1 MDWFIKNFFRLEGA
15 DSVDCYFKPEHIIVS
30 TIVTLLFIGLAI
42 FFGLRNKDKD
52 EATKLKPIKISAIIH
67 LSAQF
72 LWLIIT
78 LIRTRHD
85 NTYWLEIF
93 RVVLPL
99 FMCDIQLIA
108 IPIAAWG
115 KGKAQKIAIDLCV
128 ILGILTALMGAWFNA
143 GTFGNNQ
150 IWCFFSIHNYINHCV
165 PGFVSLYLII
175 VKLYSMRLKDIWIT
189 ILVLCVFATFA
200 LIVDY
205 AFDYNYMFFKRS
217 SGTPFS
223 IFEGWANGNMF
234 VYDLFVLL
242 SMIVFIGIYYGVFEL
257 VLFLM
262 NKKKAKNEATE

>member
-15 DSVDCYFKPEHIIVS
+15 DSADCYFKPEHIIVS
-30 TIVTLLFIGLAI
+30 TIITLLFISLAI
-42 FFGLRNKDKD
+42 YFGLKYKDKD
-52 EATKLKPIKISAIIH
+52 LKSKLKPIKVAAIIH
-67 LSAQF
+67 FATQF

-115 KGKAQKIAIDLCV
+115 KGKAQQVSFDLCV
-128 ILGILTALMGAWFNA
+128 VLGILTAFMGAWFNA
-143 GTFGNNQ
+143 GTFGSNQ
-150 IWCFFSIHNYINHCV
+150 IWCFFTIHNYINHCV
-165 PGFVSLYLII
+165 PGFVSIYLIL
-175 VKLYSMRLKDIWIT
+175 VKLYSMRFKDIWLT
-189 ILVLCVFATFA
+189 IVVLCVFAALA
-200 LIVDY
+200 LIFDY

-217 SGTPFS
+217 SGTPFA

-234 VYDLFVLL
+234 LYDLFVLL
-242 SMIVFIGIYYGVFEL
+242 SMIVFIAIYYAIFEL
-257 VLFLM
+257 VLFIN
-262 NKKKAKNEATE
+262 NKVKSKKETA